1 DADNN
6 DDDAVGSDGGQQEP
20 QAINASVLVGPSD
33 VADDMDEDDI
43 CPICEDEC
51 TCGNTRNPKNT
62 AESANSFS
70 AAIKTSTRDD
80 DDDDNDGAPMP
91 LFSQIATKP
100 TVDSATLSSGA
111 AAASGVVGQKPRPIP
126 AKTNRRTQRKK
137 ATGKT
142 LIARLEYAME
152 QGKKMVPAEE
162 IDDDIDDEFVNI
174 TDVTSDAFS
183 DVDGPP
189 SETEF
194 DMHRRRR
201 GNAASP
207 VNQLDEWSDADL
219 GDSGDEDIAQ
229 EETTYLTTIGDAGS
243 LSSSSLS
250 DFDDARVRRMG
261 SRAMDSG
268 VDSGDE
274 SDSES
279 ISGDANGLSRRRGWR
294 VKRSWRRQ
302 RQYERDTSF
311 ANDDDEEEEFGNSDS
326 ESDQELTFRE
336 ARTAQERA
344 LATASDQ
351 QGDREDALLQM
362 HLDQLYAVRSVIQE
376 CSSPLL
382 EHAAMEAESSGADE
396 RGMVTFT
403 YRPPDSS
410 ATDDSDSD
418 SDDDSDESSDMSK
431 SLVGGWYRTADLTD
445 SDSNVSNGNA
455 GSERSEMYSSD
466 SYQEFYARRAFLGVG
481 GNDSSDDEGA
491 AYTAGMDLDSA
502 SLAL

>member
-1 DADNN
+1 
-6 DDDAVGSDGGQQEP
+6 
-20 QAINASVLVGPSD
+20 
-33 VADDMDEDDI
+33 MDEDDI

-152 QGKKMVPAEE
+152 QGKKMVPAVLSDANEEGEEILSPFVKDRIDTSVTQTLLLSKMPIPIKSTPQKAKTKRKTNKVSSRKILPLPLPKEEE

-219 GDSGDEDIAQ
+219 GDSGDEDIAK

-279 ISGDANGLSRRRGWR
+279 IS
-294 VKRSWRRQ
+294 
-302 RQYERDTSF
+302 
-311 ANDDDEEEEFGNSDS
+311 
-326 ESDQELTFRE
+326 
-336 ARTAQERA
+336 
-344 LATASDQ
+344 
-351 QGDREDALLQM
+351 
-362 HLDQLYAVRSVIQE
+362 
-376 CSSPLL
+376 
-382 EHAAMEAESSGADE
+382 
-396 RGMVTFT
+396 
-403 YRPPDSS
+403 
-410 ATDDSDSD
+410 
-418 SDDDSDESSDMSK
+418 
-431 SLVGGWYRTADLTD
+431 
-445 SDSNVSNGNA
+445 
-455 GSERSEMYSSD
+455 
-466 SYQEFYARRAFLGVG
+466 
-481 GNDSSDDEGA
+481 
-491 AYTAGMDLDSA
+491 
-502 SLAL
+502 

>member
-1 DADNN
+1 
-6 DDDAVGSDGGQQEP
+6 
-20 QAINASVLVGPSD
+20 

-152 QGKKMVPAEE
+152 QGKKMVPAVLSDANEEGEEILSPFVKDRIDTSEE

-219 GDSGDEDIAQ
+219 GDSGDEDIAK

-279 ISGDANGLSRRRGWR
+279 ISGDANGLSRKRGWHI
-294 VKRSWRRQ
+294 KRSWRRQ

-311 ANDDDEEEEFGNSDS
+311 ADVDDQEEEFGNSDS

-336 ARTAQERA
+336 ARTEQERA

-431 SLVGGWYRTADLTD
+431 SLVGGWYRTADLAD

-466 SYQEFYARRAFLGVG
+466 S
-481 GNDSSDDEGA
+481 
-491 AYTAGMDLDSA
+491 
-502 SLAL
+502 